1 MKKIL
6 TSVIFLSAALS
17 LYAADTV
24 SYKVRQL
31 ENWAFYG
38 TQYPTVQMVASNDRG
53 VFKKLDLKCE
63 ILDYNG
69 RSLYELVQLGTLNPK
84 DSLDMA
90 FSFKTLKPGFYN
102 ALFWSEGRIVNSV
115 NISYEP
121 EKIISTEHFIDSLP
135 VSDRDFA
142 RVIKEAEK
150 EKGMLSRQFSVIKNK
165 RMSGKEKNVYDF
177 KMVSR
182 GGKVIKGYVAV
193 PRSGKNF
200 PAMITYVP
208 LEGRSEN
215 PLADFTARA
224 DMLEMVLYMGDRGE
238 GEEYFWNTTVDISL
252 AIEYIFQRKDVDPF
266 KVYTQGDR
274 IGAAFS
280 TISSAIDNRIK
291 VSFGTTP
298 DFSRFIGYFSPESLA
313 KNVTAPLLFGIGL
326 QDKAIRLQEDFA
338 VYNNIKSIKEYFIFP
353 AGENVER
360 NKWKYIRD
368 TFLLR
373 LAE

>member
-1 MKKIL
+1 MRRIVTFVIL
-6 TSVIFLSAALS
+6 LSAALS
-17 LYAADTV
+17 SYAADTV

-38 TQYPTVQMVASNDRG
+38 SQYPTVQMVATNDRG
-53 VFKKLDLKCE
+53 VSKKLDLKCE

-69 RSLYELVQLGTLNPK
+69 RSLYELVQFGTVNPK

-90 FSFKTLKPGFYN
+90 FSFKTLVPGFYN
-102 ALFWSEGRIVNSV
+102 ALFWSEGRIVKSV

-121 EKIISTEHFIDSLP
+121 EKIISSEHFIDSLP
-135 VSDRDFA
+135 VSDRDFT
-142 RVIKEAEK
+142 RVIKGVDK
-150 EKGMLSRQFSVIKNK
+150 EKGNLSRQFSVTRNK
-165 RMSGKEKNVYDF
+165 RMSGKDKSVYDF

-208 LEGRSEN
+208 LENRSAN
-215 PLADFTARA
+215 PLADFTAKM
-224 DMLEMVLYMGDRGE
+224 DMLELVLYMGDRGE
-238 GEEYFWNTTVDISL
+238 GEEYFWNIVTDISL
-252 AIEYIFQRKDVDPF
+252 AIEYILQRKDVDPL

-274 IGAAFS
+274 EGASFS
-280 TISSAIDNRIK
+280 LVSSAIDSNVK

-298 DFSRFIGYFSPESLA
+298 DFSRFIECFTPESLA
-313 KNVTAPLLFGIGL
+313 KDVKAPVLFGIGL

-338 VYNNIKSIKEYFIFP
+338 VYNNIKTVKEYFIFP
-353 AGENVER
+353 AGDNVER
-360 NKWKYIRD
+360 NKWKYVRD